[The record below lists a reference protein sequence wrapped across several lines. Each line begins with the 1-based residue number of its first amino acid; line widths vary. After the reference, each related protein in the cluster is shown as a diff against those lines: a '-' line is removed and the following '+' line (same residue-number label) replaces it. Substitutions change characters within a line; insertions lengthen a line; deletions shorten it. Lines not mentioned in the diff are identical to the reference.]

1 MESVPDDSIS
11 HYSNEFENS
20 ATNQQKLKF
29 KTLDGIVND
38 NNYDNASP
46 QAEHSFE
53 YTDSKKKVKMEWKT
67 NKDKQIHKRGAENVY
82 KISLVL
88 KVLVSL

>member
-1 MESVPDDSIS
+1 MGIQGNYNSFFTCYLKVVLEQYFENLESVPDDSIS

-20 ATNQQKLKF
+20 AKNQQKQKF
-29 KTLDGIVND
+29 KTLDGILNN

-53 YTDSKKKVKMEWKT
+53 YTDSKKKVKME
-67 NKDKQIHKRGAENVY
+67 
-82 KISLVL
+82 
-88 KVLVSL
+88 